1 MTKSSPDPTPDPPS
15 TRIEVTQ
22 HTGTMTGGQVIGA
35 QIGQATAQRDL
46 IIQIQTIHG
55 RALTAEEAAKAAAD
69 LELELLVQG
78 VRGLAGRLAVLH
90 AESGAGKSSLL
101 QAGLLP
107 RDYDVIY
114 RRRDPLLGLAGTL
127 QATRCS
133 CPARIAEDLAP
144 TLQVLLSRMWCE
156 TETPHIRPSP
166 CA

>member
-46 IIQIQTIHG
+46 IIQTFQTLHG

-69 LELELLVQG
+69 LALLDLLG
-78 VRGLAGRLAVLH
+78 RGRLAVLH

-101 QAGLLP
+101 QAACC
-107 RDYDVIY
+107 RAI
-114 RRRDPLLGLAGTL
+114 T
-127 QATRCS
+127 
-133 CPARIAEDLAP
+133 
-144 TLQVLLSRMWCE
+144 M
-156 TETPHIRPSP
+156 
-166 CA
+166 

>member
-1 MTKSSPDPTPDPPS
+1 M
-15 TRIEVTQ
+15 
-22 HTGTMTGGQVIGA
+22 
-35 QIGQATAQRDL
+35 
-46 IIQIQTIHG
+46 
-55 RALTAEEAAKAAAD
+55 TAEEAAKAAAD
-69 LELELLVQG
+69 LDLELLAQG
-78 VRGLAGRLAVLH
+78 VRGL
-90 AESGAGKSSLL
+90 
-101 QAGLLP
+101 AGLLP

-127 QATRCS
+127 QAARCS

>member
-46 IIQIQTIHG
+46 IIQTFRTLHE

-69 LELELLVQG
+69 LDLELLAQG
-78 VRGLAGRLAVLH
+78 VRGLAGLLA
-90 AESGAGKSSLL
+90 
-101 QAGLLP
+101 

-127 QATRCS
+127 QAARCS
-133 CPARIAEDLAP
+133 CPACIAEDLAP

-156 TETPHIRPSP
+156 TETPHIRASP

>member
-15 TRIEVTQ
+15 PRIEVTQ
-22 HTGTMTGGQVIGA
+22 HTGTMTGGQITGA
-35 QIGQATAQRDL
+35 SIGQATAQRDL
-46 IIQIQTIHG
+46 IIQTFQTIHG

-69 LELELLVQG
+69 LALLDLLG
-78 VRGLAGRLAVLH
+78 RGRLAVLH

-127 QATRCS
+127 QAARCS